1 MSTLKIRKENERRD
15 IKRFWAGM
23 EKETQLTLD
32 RVL

>member
-1 MSTLKIRKENERRD
+1 MGKEKERRD
-15 IKRFWAGM
+15 ITRFWVGM